1 MRISYNWI
9 KQFLKLEKT
18 SAEIA
23 EILTDLG
30 LEVEGV
36 ESFES
41 IKGGLK
47 GVVIGEVLTCEKH
60 PDADRLKITTVAIGN
75 GTILPIVCGAP
86 NVAAGQKVPV
96 ATIGTKV
103 FDKDGQ
109 PFEIKKGKIRGQES
123 HGMICAE
130 DELGI
135 GTNHDGIMVLDAE
148 LEVGTLLS
156 DVLKVENDEVFEI
169 GLTPNRADA
178 MSHWGVARDLRAGLI
193 QKNINTELITPAVTN
208 FRVDKRTLKIDV
220 EVQDVKLAPRYCGL
234 TISGVNVIPSP
245 EWLQNRLKAIGLTP

>member
-75 GTILPIVCGAP
+75 GTILPIVCGA
-86 NVAAGQKVPV
+86 
-96 ATIGTKV
+96 
-103 FDKDGQ
+103 
-109 PFEIKKGKIRGQES
+109 
-123 HGMICAE
+123 
-130 DELGI
+130 
-135 GTNHDGIMVLDAE
+135 
-148 LEVGTLLS
+148 
-156 DVLKVENDEVFEI
+156 
-169 GLTPNRADA
+169 
-178 MSHWGVARDLRAGLI
+178 
-193 QKNINTELITPAVTN
+193 
-208 FRVDKRTLKIDV
+208 
-220 EVQDVKLAPRYCGL
+220 
-234 TISGVNVIPSP
+234 
-245 EWLQNRLKAIGLTP
+245 